1 MNDNERLEILNQLEA
16 GAIDAEQA
24 IQALDESQAQ
34 ADDSA
39 ILEMPQR
46 PPGWLSWLIP
56 FSLGIA
62 GTAAGLGLSQ
72 LGGWWWGCAGPLLF
86 ISLLVVILSAATS
99 QSPWVHVRIRTSADR
114 GMRRYKI
121 NIPLPVRLTAW
132 GLRVFGNNLRGLDR
146 TAIDDLILSLEG
158 EISRENPIHI
168 VVHDD
173 EDGEQVEVFVG

>member
-1 MNDNERLEILNQLEA
+1 
-16 GAIDAEQA
+16 
-24 IQALDESQAQ
+24 
-34 ADDSA
+34 
-39 ILEMPQR
+39 
-46 PPGWLSWLIP
+46 
-56 FSLGIA
+56 
-62 GTAAGLGLSQ
+62 
-72 LGGWWWGCAGPLLF
+72 
-86 ISLLVVILSAATS
+86 
-99 QSPWVHVRIRTSADR
+99 
-114 GMRRYKI
+114 MRRYKI